1 MKWIEIIELQSVDCN
16 RELLES
22 QLQQLINE
30 VEKETNKQT
39 ITAYNRVLIDND
51 FSIHLI
57 HNSKKAETLEAKR
70 HISVFCYCECC
81 RDAWVPLRKFVEK
94 TWKILKFTVD
104 AHQLFSYAYL
114 LW

>member
-57 HNSKKAETLEAKR
+57 HNSKKAERTGSQLGLRLSLALKEFGLVN
-70 HISVFCYCECC
+70 HSV
-81 RDAWVPLRKFVEK
+81 WVEMQSK
-94 TWKILKFTVD
+94 
-104 AHQLFSYAYL
+104 
-114 LW
+114 